1 MFNVNFKED
10 RILQGRLGR
19 RCALLIGMIA
29 AATGLSVQAAT
40 TIPFVAEGTQYAPV
54 GSPLGDQLAPSVA
67 FRANGG
73 CLVWHD
79 NLTDGDGFGISVRRL
94 SGQLSGLSSLRVNE
108 DPLGDQENPQ
118 AAILADGSSLIV
130 WQSGSR
136 NSQKIVA
143 RILKADGQFAGSE
156 FLVSAGAEDSRN
168 PNLSV
173 ARDGSVLVVWT
184 AVGVDGSMAAVQARR
199 LSPDGSP
206 VGEAFLINQTTEF
219 NQRDPVVATT
229 GDGNWVVVWIS
240 EHQRFENSVDVIARR
255 LTPDGNAPGDEMVIN
270 TSRRPCTTPT
280 VAGLSGS
287 GFFVAWAE
295 HQDGNSSFLW
305 DIYARVWGANSPR
318 SSDFRVNSRQA
329 GSQVMPRLAVS
340 GDSVLVVYR
349 SSGGDGN
356 GDGVVGRWMGSDGSI
371 SGDELIV
378 NSKTPGDQLSPTIA
392 ADSTGRVIAVWST
405 FAGVEKGMDLAAQ
418 RYARPEA
425 PLAVQEAPYM
435 FAASSSKILVT
446 WPEVF
451 GLPVAG
457 YDVYINGAV
466 TPVRVLGGSY
476 TISGLAPSST
486 HSVRVAYVLAGG
498 QRSPLSQAAS
508 GTTWGEDD
516 NANGLPDDWEAQNFG
531 IDQSVWPTPTFDSD
545 GDGVSNRNEFLAGTD
560 PKDASSFL
568 HVALVETVQ
577 GPLVKWN
584 SRPGGIYQVQWSADL
599 KVWNNLGAP
608 RLAATTA
615 DSTPAGES
623 PVNSYYRVNLLR

>member
-1 MFNVNFKED
+1 
-10 RILQGRLGR
+10 
-19 RCALLIGMIA
+19 
-29 AATGLSVQAAT
+29 
-40 TIPFVAEGTQYAPV
+40 
-54 GSPLGDQLAPSVA
+54 
-67 FRANGG
+67 
-73 CLVWHD
+73 
-79 NLTDGDGFGISVRRL
+79 
-94 SGQLSGLSSLRVNE
+94 
-108 DPLGDQENPQ
+108 
-118 AAILADGSSLIV
+118 
-130 WQSGSR
+130 
-136 NSQKIVA
+136 
-143 RILKADGQFAGSE
+143 
-156 FLVSAGAEDSRN
+156 
-168 PNLSV
+168 
-173 ARDGSVLVVWT
+173 
-184 AVGVDGSMAAVQARR
+184 
-199 LSPDGSP
+199 
-206 VGEAFLINQTTEF
+206 
-219 NQRDPVVATT
+219 
-229 GDGNWVVVWIS
+229 
-240 EHQRFENSVDVIARR
+240 
-255 LTPDGNAPGDEMVIN
+255 
-270 TSRRPCTTPT
+270 
-280 VAGLSGS
+280 
-287 GFFVAWAE
+287 
-295 HQDGNSSFLW
+295 
-305 DIYARVWGANSPR
+305 
-318 SSDFRVNSRQA
+318 
-329 GSQVMPRLAVS
+329 
-340 GDSVLVVYR
+340 
-349 SSGGDGN
+349 
-356 GDGVVGRWMGSDGSI
+356 MGSDGSI

-378 NSKTPGDQLSPTIA
+378 NSKTPGDQLSPTIT

-451 GLPVAG
+451 GLPVVG

-486 HSVRVAYVLAGG
+486 HSVRVAYVLAVG
-498 QRSPLSQAAS
+498 QRSPLSQAAF

-531 IDQSVWPTPTFDSD
+531 FAQSAWPNPTFDSD
-545 GDGVSNRNEFLAGTD
+545 GDGVSNRDEFLAGTD

-584 SRPGGIYQVQWSADL
+584 SRPGGIYQVQWSPDL